1 MLTIKILAEVTV
13 KELVISKTSSI
24 NQVVKNKIGAWVNSP
39 DNIENEVSLCII
51 IDLSSGCFQSTFH
64 LPIFIFTTLLFSLLE
79 VLFFLLL

>member
-13 KELVISKTSSI
+13 KELVISKTSSM

-51 IDLSSGCFQSTFH
+51 IDLSSGCLQSTFH
-64 LPIFIFTTLLFSLLE
+64 LPIFIFTPLLS
-79 VLFFLLL
+79 

>member
-13 KELVISKTSSI
+13 KELVISKTSSM

-51 IDLSSGCFQSTFH
+51 IDLSSGCLLSTFH
-64 LPIFIFTTLLFSLLE
+64 LPIFIFTPLLS
-79 VLFFLLL
+79 

>member
-13 KELVISKTSSI
+13 KELVISKTSSM

-51 IDLSSGCFQSTFH
+51 IDLSSGCLQSTLH
-64 LPIFIFTTLLFSLLE
+64 LPIFIFTPLLS
-79 VLFFLLL
+79 